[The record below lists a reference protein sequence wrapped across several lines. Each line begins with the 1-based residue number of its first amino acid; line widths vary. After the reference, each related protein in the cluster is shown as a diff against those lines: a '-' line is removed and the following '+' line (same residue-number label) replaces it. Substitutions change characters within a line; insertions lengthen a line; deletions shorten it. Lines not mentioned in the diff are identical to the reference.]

1 MDSVIPVRV
10 HVVVWLVLLLLAG
23 INLGLSQLRLGG
35 WSGALSLL
43 IAALQALLIALFL
56 MHLRWSPA
64 VVRIIAV
71 AALLWL
77 VILIVGTLD
86 DVLTRGWLSAP
97 GR

>member
-1 MDSVIPVRV
+1 MDSDIPVRV

-23 INLGLSQLRLGG
+23 VNLGLSQLRLGG
-35 WSGALSLL
+35 WSGALALL
-43 IAALQALLIALFL
+43 IAALQALLISMFL